1 MHKEGSKTY
10 NDLIKIFIL
19 LLCTSIRQDKEIGI
33 IYMYV
38 TMQPIQP
45 IKLHFPLKFPLFLAN
60 VNVLTNKLV
69 IFTILFLQCCNYFFI
84 PEFYFPCIF
93 NFNIAIAPQK
103 INYINLTLV
112 TNFYLI

>member
-1 MHKEGSKTY
+1 MIPNISYWMHREGSESY

-19 LLCTSIRQDKEIGI
+19 LLCTTIRQDKEIAN

-45 IKLHFPLKFPLFLAN
+45 IKLQFPLFLAN

-69 IFTILFLQCCNYFFI
+69 Q
-84 PEFYFPCIF
+84 FYFCSVVIIF
-93 NFNIAIAPQK
+93 LYQNF
-103 INYINLTLV
+103 TFLV
-112 TNFYLI
+112 FLISILLLHHKK

>member
-10 NDLIKIFIL
+10 NDLIKILIL
-19 LLCTSIRQDKEIGI
+19 LLCTSIRQDKEIAN

-45 IKLHFPLKFPLFLAN
+45 IKLQFPLFLAN

-93 NFNIAIAPQK
+93 NFNIVIAPQK
-103 INYINLTLV
+103 INYVNLPLV
-112 TNFYLI
+112 TNFI